1 MKGKTIVKT
10 AIDAAMFALFLLL
23 MAQYLLADA
32 PHEWLGIA
40 LGILFL
46 AHNGLNYRWYA
57 ALFRGKYGALRIVQT
72 TIDFLLCIAML
83 GCMASGILVSENI
96 FPLTSGAAYESGRRL
111 HLVATAWAFLLM
123 CLHLG
128 LHWAQF
134 TGMAKRVPLGKNAK
148 TALRHIFRAL
158 VLALCIA
165 GLFLLIERRFWEELF
180 YFLLLFL
187 SPLFILM
194 RIPGHRFGSVAVIFS
209 FFAYHAPHTFLLPV
223 FPVFDS
229 VVIPHNN
236 SKFFGSNPISRKNS
250 PNVLFTSRM
259 HFSGISILRLIS
271 SLREMNPCHNILF
284 AFARSCIALSS
295 CNEIKPSSLNTPVDF
310 SKYAI
315 ISSMPALQ
323 IISLWNLPGAFRFF
337 DLFQNVRYVAPIEIL
352 SVRQLFHQ
360 LFVLELI
367 RADTACQFPP
377 HLYRPYFAECPHTTH
392 KT

>member
-148 TALRHIFRAL
+148 TALRHIFRAI

-180 YFLLLFL
+180 YLIDYQKEYDYAQTLFVHMAGSAAIAVLFAAISYYLKKWLLLL
-187 SPLFILM
+187 AKRRTIQEKHELQ
-194 RIPGHRFGSVAVIFS
+194 
-209 FFAYHAPHTFLLPV
+209 
-223 FPVFDS
+223 
-229 VVIPHNN
+229 
-236 SKFFGSNPISRKNS
+236 
-250 PNVLFTSRM
+250 
-259 HFSGISILRLIS
+259 
-271 SLREMNPCHNILF
+271 EM
-284 AFARSCIALSS
+284 
-295 CNEIKPSSLNTPVDF
+295 
-310 SKYAI
+310 
-315 ISSMPALQ
+315 
-323 IISLWNLPGAFRFF
+323 
-337 DLFQNVRYVAPIEIL
+337 
-352 SVRQLFHQ
+352 
-360 LFVLELI
+360 
-367 RADTACQFPP
+367 
-377 HLYRPYFAECPHTTH
+377 
-392 KT
+392 